1 MIELR
6 ASVTK
11 KKRIIALVD
20 NEVNHGGLRISE
32 VKAQL
37 LEADSKYSK
46 WGFDDDGP
54 RGEKLFEALFEHGIV
69 EWNRIGAF
77 QECADAQR
85 TKY

>member
-6 ASVTK
+6 ASVSK
-11 KKRIIALVD
+11 KKRIIALID
-20 NEVNHGGLRISE
+20 NEANHGGLRISA
-32 VKAQL
+32 VQAQL

-54 RGEKLFEALFEHGIV
+54 RGEKLFEALFEQEPI

-77 QECADAQR
+77 QEYAGH
-85 TKY
+85 TSNSV